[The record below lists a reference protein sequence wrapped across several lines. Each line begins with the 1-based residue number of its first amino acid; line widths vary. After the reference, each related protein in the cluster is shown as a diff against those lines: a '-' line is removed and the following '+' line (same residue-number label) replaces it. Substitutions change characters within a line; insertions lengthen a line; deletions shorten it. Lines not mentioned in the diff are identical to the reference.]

1 MSDDL
6 RSTLESA
13 VEEHSEPVAVP
24 STPEPV
30 EAAPAPD
37 ESPVRAE
44 VAAPAEEGV
53 ERGSPDK
60 PKSIEEVVDAT
71 LADKKPDSKAPA
83 DPRIDRAPQSWKGES
98 KKVWG
103 ELPLQVRQEVVR
115 RERETTRVMQEAAQ
129 ARQQVSGMQ
138 EVFAPHMDRINSVYG
153 GDARQA
159 ITNLL
164 AVERRLF
171 NDTPVAKAQLIANM
185 VKQFNVD
192 IMALDAALAGQPAPE
207 AVQQQSAIE
216 RILEQRLAPLQQFVQ
231 SQQQREQM
239 ARQQTEQQ
247 AQHTIESMA
256 VDPQFPYFDDVRQ
269 DMADIIEMG
278 AKRGVAISLEQAYS
292 RAVRMNDD
300 TYQAASVRDSSQAAT
315 QAALQAH
322 QAAQRAK
329 GAAVS
334 VSGNPSAPG
343 TNVGNPL
350 DLRGTILSAL
360 GETGSR
366 L

>member
-6 RSTLESA
+6 RSVLESA
-13 VEEHSEPVAVP
+13 VEEHSEPESPSPSPESAVP
-24 STPEPV
+24 ADAG
-30 EAAPAPD
+30 AAPDP
-37 ESPVRAE
+37 SPSEQTA
-44 VAAPAEEGV
+44 AAPAEMTT

-60 PKSIEEVVDAT
+60 PKSIEEVVPDDT
-71 LADKKPDSKAPA
+71 KPVDKAPVDA
-83 DPRIDRAPQSWKGES
+83 RIDRAPQSWKGES
-98 KKVWG
+98 KKVWA
-103 ELPLQVRQEVVR
+103 ELPLNVRQEVTR
-115 RERETTRVMQEAAQ
+115 RERETTKVMQEAAQ

-138 EVFAPHMDRINSVYG
+138 EAFAPHMDRINTVYG

-216 RILEQRLAPLQQFVQ
+216 RILEQRLQPFQQFLQ
-231 SQQQREQM
+231 TQQQREQQ
-239 ARQQTEQQ
+239 AAQRTEQE
-247 AQHTIESMA
+247 ALHTVESMA
-256 VDPQFPYFDDVRQ
+256 TDPQFPYFDEVR
-269 DMADIIEMG
+269 DLMADIIELNSR
-278 AKRGVAISLEQAYS
+278 RGIYIPLPEAYNK
-292 RAVRMNDD
+292 AVRMNDD
-300 TYQAASVRDSSQAAT
+300 TYQASSVRDSSQAAT
-315 QAALQAH
+315 NAALQAH

-334 VSGNPSAPG
+334 VSGNPSASG

-366 L
+366 I

>member
-37 ESPVRAE
+37 ASPVQAE
-44 VAAPAEEGV
+44 AAAPAEEGA
-53 ERGSPDK
+53 ERSSSDI
-60 PKSIEEVVDAT
+60 KSIEEVVNEKP
-71 LADKKPDSKAPA
+71 ADKAPV

-98 KKVWG
+98 KKVWA
-103 ELPLQVRQEVVR
+103 ELPLHVRQEVLR
-115 RERETTRVMQEAAQ
+115 RERETTKVMQETAQ
-129 ARQQVSGMQ
+129 ARQQIGGLQ
-138 EVFAPHMDRINSVYG
+138 EVLAPHMDRINSVYG
-153 GDARQA
+153 GNAMTA
-159 ITNLL
+159 VTNLL
-164 AVERRLF
+164 AVERQLF
-171 NDTPVAKAQLIANM
+171 NGSQVSKAQLVANM
-185 VKQFNVD
+185 IKQFGID
-192 IMALDAALAGQPAPE
+192 LPTLDNILAGQPAPE

-216 RILEQRLAPLQQFVQ
+216 RMLEQRLAPIQQFVQ
-231 SQQQREQM
+231 SQQQREQQ
-239 ARQQTEQQ
+239 ARQQTEQE
-247 AQHTIESMA
+247 AVHTVESMA
-256 VDPQFPYFDDVRQ
+256 TDPQFPYFNEVR
-269 DMADIIEMG
+269 DLMADIIELNSR
-278 AKRGVAISLEQAYS
+278 RGIYIALPEAYNK
-292 RAVRMNDD
+292 AVRMNDD
-300 TYQAASVRDSSQAAT
+300 TYQASTVRTSSQAAT
-315 QAALQAH
+315 DAAMQAH

-334 VSGNPSAPG
+334 VSGNPTGVG
-343 TNVGNPL
+343 TNQGNPS